1 MDRRT
6 VLAAMGFLMLGGVAH
21 GLTKVQ
27 QNLVPVVPSCSSGRC
42 NNGVGACS
50 TTMDC
55 NVGTL
60 SLSSKLRA
68 DGSLKLK
75 GFVKGLIDAT
85 GGFTTTDATLGSP
98 DDYILKL
105 CLAGFVPD
113 RADACIYVHV
123 DVAGGLGKIGFVA
136 TPLGALFPV
145 GSAVELTGVEFLAPP
160 TDPSQCRGNNDTTDP
175 QAFFLN
181 QVGLPT
187 KAGCETGGIV
197 GVGGLAD
204 GR

>member
-1 MDRRT
+1 MGKRM
-6 VLAAMGFLMLGGVAH
+6 VLAVSCYVMFGSVAH
-21 GLTKVQ
+21 GITKVQ
-27 QNLVPVVPSCSSGRC
+27 QNFVPVMPSCSGGSC
-42 NNGVGACS
+42 NNGVGRCS
-50 TTMDC
+50 ATADC

-60 SLSSKLRA
+60 SLTSKFRA
-68 DGSLKLK
+68 DGSLRLK
-75 GFVKGLIDAT
+75 GLVKSVTDAA
-85 GGFTTTDATLGSP
+85 GGPITTDAILGSP

-105 CLAGFVPD
+105 CFTGFIPD
-113 RADACIYVHV
+113 RTDACVYVHV

-136 TPLGALFPV
+136 TPLGSVFPL

-160 TDPSQCRGNNDTTDP
+160 TDPSKCRGNNDTSDP

-187 KAGCETGGIV
+187 KPDCETGGIV

-204 GR
+204 GL

>member
-6 VLAAMGFLMLGGVAH
+6 VLAAMGVLMLGGVAH

-136 TPLGALFPV
+136 TPLGAVFPV

>member
-136 TPLGALFPV
+136 SPLGALFPV